1 MFKSNPHTA
10 TLRRDSNSIMNPTPA
25 PLRAG
30 PPRIV
35 DVSWTVDVTLGT
47 SETGGGTA
55 DMRPSVTMRLKMDD
69 GRTVAFECSLE
80 RFHELRE
87 ATATM
92 VNEMDWVTKD
102 VDAVREIGARARAGW
117 DRVKMDASAA

>member
-1 MFKSNPHTA
+1 
-10 TLRRDSNSIMNPTPA
+10 MNPTRA

-47 SETGGGTA
+47 SETGNDAAG
-55 DMRPSVTMRLKMDD
+55 MRPSVTMRLKTED
-69 GRTVAFECSLE
+69 GRTVVFECSLE

-87 ATATM
+87 ATAAM
-92 VNEMDWVTKD
+92 VNEIDWVNKD
-102 VDAVREIGARARAGW
+102 VDAVVQIGARARAGW
-117 DRVKMDASAA
+117 DRVKTDASAA

>member
-1 MFKSNPHTA
+1 
-10 TLRRDSNSIMNPTPA
+10 MNPT

-47 SETGGGTA
+47 SETGTGDGA
-55 DMRPSVTMRLKMDD
+55 GMRPSVTMRLKTED
-69 GRTVAFECSLE
+69 GCTVVFECSLE

-92 VNEMDWVTKD
+92 VNEMDWVKKD
-102 VDAVREIGARARAGW
+102 VSAVEEIGARARAGW
-117 DRVKMDASAA
+117 DRVKTDASAACAGVD

>member
-1 MFKSNPHTA
+1 MT
-10 TLRRDSNSIMNPTPA
+10 PT

-30 PPRIV
+30 PPRIT

-47 SETGGGTA
+47 SDTGGDAAG
-55 DMRPSVTMRLKMDD
+55 MRPSVTMRLKTED
-69 GRTVAFECSLE
+69 GCTVVFECSLE

-92 VNEMDWVTKD
+92 VNEMDWVKKD
-102 VDAVREIGARARAGW
+102 VSAVEEIGARARAGW
-117 DRVKMDASAA
+117 DRVKTDASAA

>member
-1 MFKSNPHTA
+1 MK
-10 TLRRDSNSIMNPTPA
+10 PTSVPPPA

-35 DVSWTVDVTLGT
+35 DASWTVDGTLGT
-47 SETGGGTA
+47 SEGGG
-55 DMRPSVTMRLKMDD
+55 DMRPSVTMRLKTED
-69 GRTVAFECSLE
+69 GQVVAFECSLE

-92 VNEMDWVTKD
+92 VNEMDWVGKD

-117 DRVKMDASAA
+117 DRVKTDAYAA